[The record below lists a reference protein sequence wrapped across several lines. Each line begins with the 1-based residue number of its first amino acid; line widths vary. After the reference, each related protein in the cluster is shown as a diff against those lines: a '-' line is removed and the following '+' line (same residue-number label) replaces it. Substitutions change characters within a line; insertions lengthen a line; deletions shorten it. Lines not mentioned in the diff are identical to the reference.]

1 MDRLLVCDG
10 LLTLECDGWICMFAC
25 ILVLVRV
32 RCPLGVV
39 EYQWVQESEL
49 RSLGLS
55 AFVHEPHI
63 YYFTLLY
70 T

>member
-1 MDRLLVCDG
+1 MGNPSRLPRKAMDRLLVCVG
-10 LLTLECDGWICMFAC
+10 LFTLECVGWTCMFAC

-39 EYQWVQESEL
+39 EYQWVQGSEL

-55 AFVHEPHI
+55 ASCI
-63 YYFTLLY
+63 
-70 T
+70 

>member
-1 MDRLLVCDG
+1 MDKLLVCVG
-10 LLTLECDGWICMFAC
+10 LFTLECDGWTCMFVC

-32 RCPLGVV
+32 MCLLGVV

-55 AFVHEPHI
+55 AFCI
-63 YYFTLLY
+63 
-70 T
+70 

>member
-1 MDRLLVCDG
+1 MDRLLVRAG
-10 LLTLECDGWICMFAC
+10 LFTFECDGWICMFAC

-39 EYQWVQESEL
+39 EYQGVQECEL

-55 AFVHEPHI
+55 ALCI
-63 YYFTLLY
+63 
-70 T
+70 